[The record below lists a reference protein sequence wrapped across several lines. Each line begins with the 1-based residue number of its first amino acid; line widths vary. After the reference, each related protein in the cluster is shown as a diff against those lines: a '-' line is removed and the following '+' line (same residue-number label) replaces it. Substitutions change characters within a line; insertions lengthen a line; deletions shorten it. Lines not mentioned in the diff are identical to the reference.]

1 MTLTNVLT
9 LALID
14 VAAALFDQFGGC
26 GLSSFGV

>member
-1 MTLTNVLT
+1 MTLSNVLK

-26 GLSSFGV
+26 DLSAFGV